1 MNSIRLFADRELNQ
15 AIATIQ
21 IKRRDPY
28 YQELNK
34 IRNVA
39 SNDVWIYD
47 SAHEPVIATKAQACY
62 WVQGIDVRN
71 ESVFTETSNLFPLDY
86 FECITCTDAA
96 NLLELENA
104 NPRYVYTEG
113 GTRFQVF
120 YGQNEDNIFLM
131 INSAF
136 MFTNGPTGPK
146 PGGGTYPAGVDG
158 YQWIQIRNQYSTFQA
173 FVGNDI
179 RYIPSIPKSDHL
191 VGSLRIHFV
200 SNIFRFANDEDPREV
215 IIAVPTVIS
224 SLDARSIPTGF
235 YACAYSSD
243 VFEGVEPYAP
253 SYIPTDGNVT
263 RGGTGGGTY
272 PHSPAEGYDNFDALI
287 TARNSTLAVTMGNGQ
302 GLTYYQMSQASFR
315 KCLAY
320 TYGLSEDIQGYKA
333 ESRRAAFVAAYM
345 LPCRLQPVTR
355 RSFYIADG
363 AVNISDTADG
373 YISNRLDHIPFGE
386 ISLATYG
393 WDDFNDFT
401 STSAT
406 LLLPFVGRIGID
418 INAIAR
424 GSIRLDSVIDI
435 CNGNIAYWVYTS
447 SMQAPEPILYGVYTG
462 NCAIQVPVTGV
473 YAGNVL
479 DKIVNLGSSI
489 INGNPMGM
497 IQTAIDL
504 KTDIRVGRESITDT
518 ASGSV
523 TCYQPRLDIERQ
535 EMLRAENARDIAGLP
550 GYVKSKL
557 NTLRGFVQVADVD
570 VSGLSCNE
578 EEANEI
584 KALLKEGVYL

>member
-21 IKRRDPY
+21 VKRRDPY

-34 IRNVA
+34 IRNVTT
-39 SNDVWIYD
+39 NNVWVYD
-47 SAHEPVIATKAQACY
+47 TLHEPAIATKAQGC
-62 WVQGIDVRN
+62 WNVQGIDVN
-71 ESVFTETSNLFPLDY
+71 EESVFTDTSNLFPLDY
-86 FECITCTDAA
+86 FECLTCTSGGD
-96 NLLELENA
+96 LISQENA
-104 NPRYVYTEG
+104 NPRYFYTEG
-113 GTRFQVF
+113 GTRFQIF
-120 YGQNEDNIFLM
+120 YGQDENNIYFT
-131 INSAF
+131 INAAF
-136 MFTNGPTGPK
+136 MFTNGPTGPN
-146 PGGGTYPAGVDG
+146 PEGGTYPATVDG
-158 YQWIQIRNQYSTFQA
+158 YQWIRIRNTYSTFVS
-173 FVGNDI
+173 FVGHDLNTVI
-179 RYIPSIPKSDHL
+179 AIPKNNHL
-191 VGSLRIHFV
+191 VGSLKIHFV
-200 SNIFRFANDEDPREV
+200 ANIFRFANDEDPREV
-215 IIAVPTVIS
+215 IIAVPTVIT
-224 SLDARSIPTGF
+224 SLDRRSIPANFEVCGYT
-235 YACAYSSD
+235 SD

-253 SYIPTDGNVT
+253 SYIPTDNNVT
-263 RGGTGGGTY
+263 HGGTGDGTY
-272 PHSPAEGYDNFDALI
+272 PHSPAEGYDNFDSLV
-287 TARNSTLAVTMGNGQ
+287 TARNATLAVTMGNGQ
-302 GLTYYQMSQASFR
+302 GLTYYQMSQYSFR

-320 TYGLSEDIQGYKA
+320 IYGLSEDVQGYKA
-333 ESRRAAFVAAYM
+333 ESRRAAFVAAYL

-363 AVNISDTADG
+363 AVTISNPADG
-373 YISNRLDHIPFGE
+373 YITNRLDHIPFGE
-386 ISLATYG
+386 ISLANYG

-401 STSAT
+401 ATSAT

-435 CNGNIAYWVYTS
+435 CNGNISYWVYTS

-489 INGNPMGM
+489 INGNPLGM

-518 ASGSV
+518 SSGSV

-535 EMLRAENARDIAGLP
+535 EMLRAGNSMEIAGLP
-550 GYVKSKL
+550 GYVTAKL
-557 NTLRGFVQVADVD
+557 NTLNGFVQVADVD
-570 VSGLSCNE
+570 VSGLSCNQ
-578 EEANEI
+578 EEADEI